1 MHNAYPKR
9 RSVVCDDYI
18 QGEATMT
25 DHRTPSPSR
34 WSGLQVSL
42 LGIVGSFVGS
52 HVFIE
57 EAVVP
62 GVDFL

>member
-1 MHNAYPKR
+1 
-9 RSVVCDDYI
+9 
-18 QGEATMT
+18 MT

-62 GVDFL
+62 GVDFLYGLRSRHQPGTRHLHRPV